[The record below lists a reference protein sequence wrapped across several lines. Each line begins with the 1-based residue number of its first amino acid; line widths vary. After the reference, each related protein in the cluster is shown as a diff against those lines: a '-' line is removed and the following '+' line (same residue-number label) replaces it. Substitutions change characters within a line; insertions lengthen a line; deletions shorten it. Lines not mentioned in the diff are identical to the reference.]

1 MYVPYSTI
9 CTFIVTSS
17 NKQSTPR
24 PILVTHFVS
33 LASLHV
39 TFAEEIIRGEFI
51 FSTFVNDYETKIE
64 YSAEGAIVKASK
76 APSKWSTR
84 GVPLLIPSHQC
95 FFIVF
100 SYSCATLS
108 GSYPALQ
115 LGADIVLVVACSHVR
130 LLGVDISCDLSLD
143 HHVSRICA
151 SCYYRLGQLRR
162 LRRSLDSNSLATLVY
177 AVVNITDWLLQH
189 CSCWCTTDS
198 NGQVTACVERCCAC
212 RHRHLEVWP
221 RPGSDTARR
230 TSLAR
235 SPRLGVFQAGS
246 DNSPVSECAHRHTC
260 RTTAFRPPVSTL
272 GSTCIPPTANY
283 ILAVPRYRLNT
294 YGRRDYSVVG
304 PKVWNSLPDFIRDPT
319 ISADCFIRLLDTSA
333 FSALEVLDDSRTL

>member
-162 LRRSLDSNSLATLVY
+162 LRRSLNSDSLAIVC
-177 AVVNITDWLLQH
+177 AVVKSRIDYCNTVLAGAPRTVTDKLQH
-189 CSCWCTTDS
+189 ALKYAAARVVTGTWKFDRGL
-198 NGQVTACVERCCAC
+198 GQTLHAELHKLDR
-212 RHRHLEVWP
+212 RP
-221 RPGSDTARR
+221 RPD
-230 TSLAR
+230 
-235 SPRLGVFQAGS
+235 VFQAGS
-246 DNSPVSECAHRHTC
+246 DCLTGV
-260 RTTAFRPPVSTL
+260 
-272 GSTCIPPTANY
+272 
-283 ILAVPRYRLNT
+283 
-294 YGRRDYSVVG
+294 
-304 PKVWNSLPDFIRDPT
+304 
-319 ISADCFIRLLDTSA
+319 
-333 FSALEVLDDSRTL
+333 